1 MIKRIVYI
9 LAILG
14 VVGGSA
20 AAVSAAAARNEK
32 IQNIY
37 FQALQ
42 ALEAENY
49 LRGVQLYYRFVILGG
64 VPVSKAVR
72 AHDLARAM
80 GSFKKDVTEGRRN
93 NKTELG
99 VLLVDRIIERYDRAE
114 QRLDLLREK
123 HPSSV
128 LLAFLKG
135 ELALCRGDETLAVRI
150 FGTLNRLPNPRG
162 FPALADYLLEQR
174 GRGKGETDPAARRKF
189 FMKLA
194 YRRWDES
201 DFAGAGTILRALM
214 NEFPQDPEA
223 PRALIDLLLQ
233 QDKTDEAVKIVDG
246 WKAPAGE
253 PLIPP
258 LPLARIRYSQ
268 GQYEEA
274 LALMEPLQQADP
286 QDAYLRLLV
295 AESLYQL
302 NRQAEAAPHFMELAR
317 SDPKNQG
324 FLQRLVICT
333 EAAGKRADALPLLE
347 AYVRENERD
356 SAMRFELASLL
367 IRLDRL
373 NDARLHFNVLREF
386 GNPMQKEALEKIA
399 AIDRANYER
408 MMSNPS
414 ASGTRTDAGG
424 EPGDGERRV
433 AQQSDDMAETEP
445 VIGAAGDIAHA
456 EEEQIQRM
464 KELFK

>member
-1 MIKRIVYI
+1 MTIKRIIYF
-9 LAILG
+9 LAA
-14 VVGGSA
+14 VGFALAVRIPCA
-20 AAVSAAAARNEK
+20 AAVDRSEK
-32 IQNIY
+32 LQNIY

-42 ALEAENY
+42 ALEAENH
-49 LRGVQLYYRFVILGG
+49 LKGVQLYYRFVVLGG
-64 VPVSKAVR
+64 IPVSKTVR

-80 GSFKKDVTEGRRN
+80 GSFKKEAGEGRNSNRN
-93 NKTELG
+93 ELG
-99 VLLVDRIIERYDRAE
+99 ILLIDRIIERFERAE
-114 QRLDLLREK
+114 KRLDLLREK

-128 LLAFLKG
+128 LLAFLRG
-135 ELALCRGDETLAVRI
+135 ELALSRGDETLAMRI
-150 FGTLNRLPNPRG
+150 FGTMSRLPNPRG
-162 FPALADYLLEQR
+162 FPALADFLLEQR
-174 GRGKGETDPAARRKF
+174 GRGKIHDPAVRRKF

-201 DFAGAGTILRALM
+201 DFDGAGNMFREIM
-214 NEFPQDPEA
+214 KEFPQDPEA
-223 PRALIDLLLQ
+223 PRALIELLLQ
-233 QDKTDEAVKIVDG
+233 QDMTDEAVKILDG
-246 WKAPAGE
+246 WNGPADE

-274 LALMEPLQQADP
+274 LALLIPLQEADP

-317 SDPKNQG
+317 MDPKNQG

-333 EAAGKRADALPLLE
+333 EAAGRRADALPLLE
-347 AYVRENERD
+347 AYVRDNEHD

-367 IRLDRL
+367 IRLERL
-373 NDARLHFNVLREF
+373 TEARLHFNVLREA

-399 AIDRANYER
+399 AIDRSNYEKI
-408 MMSNPS
+408 MTNPS
-414 ASGTRTDAGG
+414 ASGTGG
-424 EPGDGERRV
+424 EPAAGENRV
-433 AQQSDDMAETEP
+433 PQQPDDMAATEP
-445 VIGAAGDIAHA
+445 VAGAAGDSSQA
-456 EEEQIQRM
+456 EEEQIRRM

>member
-1 MIKRIVYI
+1 MIKRVVYI
-9 LAILG
+9 LA
-14 VVGGSA
+14 VVGFALGA
-20 AAVSAAAARNEK
+20 CVPVSAAGDRNEK

-42 ALEAENY
+42 TLDEENY
-49 LRGVQLYYRFVILGG
+49 LKGVQLYYRFVILGDI
-64 VPVSKAVR
+64 PVSKAVR
-72 AHDLARAM
+72 AHDLAGAM
-80 GSFKKDVTEGRRN
+80 GSFKKEVTEGRYSNRI
-93 NKTELG
+93 ELG
-99 VLLVDRIIERYDRAE
+99 ILLVERIIERFDKAE

-128 LLAFLKG
+128 LLAFLRG
-135 ELALCRGDETLAVRI
+135 ELALARGDETLAMRI
-150 FGTLNRLPNPRG
+150 FGTMGRLPNPRG

-174 GRGKGETDPAARRKF
+174 GRGKNMDPAARRKF

-201 DFAGAGTILRALM
+201 DFDGAGNLFRAVTK
-214 NEFPQDPEA
+214 EYPQDPEA

-233 QDKTDEAVKIVDG
+233 QDKTDEAVKILDA
-246 WKAPAGE
+246 WKGPGDE

-274 LALMEPLQQADP
+274 LALLVPLQEADP

-302 NRQAEAAPHFMELAR
+302 NRQAEAASHFMELAR

-324 FLQRLVICT
+324 FLQRLVICS
-333 EAAGKRADALPLLE
+333 EAAGRRADPLPLLE

-373 NDARLHFNVLREF
+373 NEARLHFNVLREF

-399 AIDRANYER
+399 AIDRASYER
-408 MMSNPS
+408 MMNNAS
-414 ASGTRTDAGG
+414 ASGNAGEVEHG
-424 EPGDGERRV
+424 EHR
-433 AQQSDDMAETEP
+433 ASQQPDDQAATEP
-445 VIGAAGDIAHA
+445 VIGAAGDTSHA
-456 EEEQIQRM
+456 EEEQIRRM

>member
-1 MIKRIVYI
+1 VSIQKFVYI
-9 LAILG
+9 L
-14 VVGGSA
+14 VVVGLALGGSA
-20 AAVSAAAARNEK
+20 PVFAAGDRNEK

-42 ALEAENY
+42 ALEEENH
-49 LRGVQLYYRFVILGG
+49 LKGVQLYYRFVILGG
-64 VPVSKAVR
+64 IPVSKAVR
-72 AHDLARAM
+72 ARDLARAM
-80 GSFKKDVTEGRRN
+80 SSFKKEIAEGRNSNR
-93 NKTELG
+93 TELG
-99 VLLVDRIIERYDRAE
+99 ILLIDRIIERFDRAE

-128 LLAFLKG
+128 LLAFLRG
-135 ELALCRGDETLAVRI
+135 EVALARGDETLAMRI
-150 FGTLNRLPNPRG
+150 FGTMNRLPNPRG
-162 FPALADYLLEQR
+162 FPALADYLLDQR
-174 GRGKGETDPAARRKF
+174 GRGKSADPAARRKF

-201 DFAGAGTILRALM
+201 DFEGAGAMFRALM
-214 NEFPQDPEA
+214 KEYPLDPEA

-233 QDKTDEAVKIVDG
+233 QDKTDEAVKILDG
-246 WKAPAGE
+246 WKGQADE

-274 LALMEPLQQADP
+274 LALLVPLQEADP

-302 NRQAEAAPHFMELAR
+302 NRHAEAAPHFMELAR

-324 FLQRLVICT
+324 FLQRLVICS
-333 EAAGKRADALPLLE
+333 EAAGRRADPLPLLE
-347 AYVRENERD
+347 AYVQENERD

-373 NDARLHFNVLREF
+373 DEARLHFNVLREF
-386 GNPMQKEALEKIA
+386 GNPLQKEALEKIA

-408 MMSNPS
+408 MMSAS
-414 ASGTRTDAGG
+414 AASGSGG
-424 EPGDGERRV
+424 EPDKGEHRV
-433 AQQSDDMAETEP
+433 SQQPDDLAATEP
-445 VIGAAGDIAHA
+445 VIGAAGDASLA
-456 EEEQIQRM
+456 EEEQIRRM